1 MQPSFCL
8 DWVPVSLNV
17 LCRRKPAK
25 TLDSLNLLR
34 QPCLTRRG
42 LRLTP
47 TSPRIRKWKRWR
59 HHGKWGG
66 TGRHN
71 KTIVYQNLRY
81 LIGSA
86 PRTLPVFACARDLLS
101 SAHLL
106 RSLHWLPVKERIMFK
121 ILLFVFI
128 NFSNGNHQV
137 IFLKISPCTT
147 QMDLE
152 VAGGSALLLTS
163 PGWLFHIPK
172 GRPGN
177 SSFFVAASKSW
188 NKLPGCHQGSGIHCH
203 LQAPTQ
209 NSPFPPAYDLLV
221 WSSFLSF
228 CCCL

>member
-8 DWVPVSLNV
+8 DRAPVSLNV

-25 TLDSLNLLR
+25 TLDSLNLLC
-34 QPCLTRRG
+34 QPCLTRHG

-47 TSPRIRKWKRWR
+47 TSPRICKRKRWC
-59 HHGKWGG
+59 HHGKRGC

-86 PRTLPVFACARDLLS
+86 QRTLPVFACARDLLS

-106 RSLHWLPVKERIMFK
+106 RSLHWLPVKERIMF
-121 ILLFVFI
+121 
-128 NFSNGNHQV
+128 NHQV

-163 PGWLFHIPK
+163 PGWLFHVPK

-177 SSFFVAASKSW
+177 SSFFVAAPKSW
-188 NKLPGCHQGSGIHCH
+188 NKLPGCHQGSGIHCY
-203 LQAPTQ
+203 LQASTQ
-209 NSPFPPAYDLLV
+209 NSSFPPAYDLLV

-228 CCCL
+228 RCCL